1 MAHLK
6 RQAARMKR
14 ESVFEEIE
22 TKNEGKPKKKQFIQ
36 GTRIIEYIPVKTD
49 YYQQKHQKQL

>member
-1 MAHLK
+1 
-6 RQAARMKR
+6 MKR
-14 ESVFEEIE
+14 ESVFKEIE

-49 YYQQKHQKQL
+49 YYQQKHQKRS